1 MLTFVM
7 IPVAELARMKPVH
20 THVLAGLR
28 SFANS
33 TGVCWPG
40 LRRLAARCGMPLSST
55 QRAVAE
61 MAELGYLVRE
71 RRGAGFLYRLAARF
85 LSQRPTS
92 GTGCPTSGTE
102 GESRKEK
109 EDSKKEDGLVR
120 RAAPPAAAEPL
131 QRRPARPVEG
141 PNPFARRQWLRTLN
155 SFVGER
161 LKGPQQWS
169 GWEIVTKAMNGDV
182 LAPEEKQSL
191 DGLDRMMRQCGY
203 RPSAC

>member
-1 MLTFVM
+1 
-7 IPVAELARMKPVH
+7 
-20 THVLAGLR
+20 
-28 SFANS
+28 
-33 TGVCWPG
+33 
-40 LRRLAARCGMPLSST
+40 
-55 QRAVAE
+55 
-61 MAELGYLVRE
+61 
-71 RRGAGFLYRLAARF
+71 
-85 LSQRPTS
+85 
-92 GTGCPTSGTE
+92 
-102 GESRKEK
+102 
-109 EDSKKEDGLVR
+109 
-120 RAAPPAAAEPL
+120 
-131 QRRPARPVEG
+131 VEG